1 MNIQFSPIAKY
12 YFKIVAIATILFCS
26 CENDITTVQSLTA
39 KDNVPD
45 ESAKDVTVIRSDSGK
60 VEFVLEAPTLNKFY
74 KEEIYTEF
82 PDGIKISTY
91 ENSKEQ
97 INQLTANWAI
107 NNESKK
113 MMEAKSKV
121 VITNHQTNEII
132 ETEHIVWDQLNHTIY
147 SNVFIKRTNEEG
159 VMYGDGFD
167 SDESFTKY
175 TIRNPRA
182 TLYVNEE

>member
-1 MNIQFSPIAKY
+1 MKIHFYRILKNK
-12 YFKIVAIATILFCS
+12 FKIVAIATILFCS
-26 CENDITTVQSLTA
+26 CENDIATVQSLTA

-45 ESAKDVTVIRSDSGK
+45 ESAKDVTIIRSDSAK
-60 VEFVLEAPTLNKFY
+60 VEFVLESPTLHKFY
-74 KEEIYTEF
+74 KQEIYTEF

-91 ENSKEQ
+91 DSNRDL
-97 INQLTANWAI
+97 INTLTSNWAI

-113 MMEAKSKV
+113 MMEAKSNV
-121 VITNHQTNEII
+121 VITNRQTNEVI
-132 ETEHIVWDQLNHTIY
+132 ETEHIVWDQQNKTIY

-167 SDESFTKY
+167 ADESFSRY